1 MHLGHLMESWTT
13 VKYSCDGIVAQKT
26 VSALVMELEQPL
38 ARYFVLGAN
47 FKLYI
52 VSKSYK
58 IK

>member
-13 VKYSCDGIVAQKT
+13 VKYSCNGTVAQKT
-26 VSALVMELEQPL
+26 VSGLDTELQQPL